1 MTTKYFLSCCIALMI
16 CNSCSKDILNNT
28 PSNAIDASIAVT
40 NLATTRSAVIGLYSL
55 MAKSSYYGSFAVV
68 VPDLEAD
75 NLTQSVQN
83 NGDYTAFNK
92 NSALST
98 GNGDVAS
105 LWNQLYAI
113 VINANTI
120 INKAKSIQV
129 GTNDSAELKQLI
141 GEAYAV
147 RALTYFDLARWFAPP
162 WNTPPFSQAGSA
174 LGVPLVDSSYP
185 QNRNQLLYPA
195 RSTVAQTYAHI
206 VNDIDSGLVYL
217 PANGNVINTGVVDP
231 SLFRIRLNY
240 FGLNALAAR
249 VYLYEDD
256 YADAVKAATVVINSP
271 LYQLFNAATIVSDF
285 HQQSAIE
292 SIFEVANNQFN
303 NQGTNGVAYEYSQN
317 GYGEFLATMT
327 TYNLY
332 GNNDPRLGF
341 MTIGNRSAFAGETS
355 VPLVNKY
362 SNIKSYQ
369 ENIKVFR
376 LAEMYLIRSEA
387 EFNLGGINVQAG
399 INDLSTIV
407 KSRQSTTVLPTA
419 SSTLAQQIT
428 AVLLERRKEFAF
440 EGHRLFD
447 ITRNAPLYGNGVAWT
462 KTTQF
467 NGSGA
472 SYTTVTRRD
481 TSHRNILPIPNSEI
495 NDDPNILQNPG
506 Y

>member
-1 MTTKYFLSCCIALMI
+1 MTTKYFLTFCVGLLI
-16 CNSCSKDILNNT
+16 CNSCSKSVLNNT
-28 PSNAIDASIAVT
+28 PSNAIDASLAAT

-55 MAKSSYYGSFAVV
+55 MANSSYYGSFAVV
-68 VPDLEAD
+68 VPDLAAD

-83 NGDYTAFNK
+83 NGDYSAFNK
-92 NSALST
+92 NTVAV
-98 GNGDVAS
+98 GNGDVAN

-120 INKAKSIQV
+120 INRAKRIQV
-129 GTNDSAELKQLI
+129 GSSDSVELRQLI

-147 RALTYFDLARWFAPP
+147 RALTYFDLVRWFAPP
-162 WNTPPFSQAGSA
+162 WNCPPFSQAGSA

-185 QNRNQLLYPA
+185 QNRNQLLYPS
-195 RSTVAQTYAHI
+195 RNTVAQTYAHI

-217 PANGNVINTGVVDP
+217 PTNGNVINTGVVDP
-231 SLFRIRLNY
+231 SLFKIRLNY

-249 VYLYEDD
+249 VYLYEND
-256 YADAVKAATVVINSP
+256 YTDAVNTATVVINNP

-292 SIFEVANNQFN
+292 SIFEIANNQFN
-303 NQGTNGVAYEYSQN
+303 NQGINGVAYEFSQN
-317 GYGEFLATMT
+317 GYGEFLATMY

-332 GNNDPRLGF
+332 GKTDPRLGF
-341 MTIGNRSAFAGETS
+341 MSIGNRNAFAGETN

-362 SNIKSYQ
+362 NNIKSYQ
-369 ENIKVFR
+369 ENIKIFR

-387 EFNLGGINVQAG
+387 EFNLGGTSTQAG
-399 INDLSTIV
+399 ITDLSTIIT
-407 KSRQSTTVLPTA
+407 SRQSTTAIPTA
-419 SSTLAQQIT
+419 SSTLTQQLT

-447 ITRNAPLYGNGVAWT
+447 ITRNAPIYGNGVAWT
-462 KTTQF
+462 KTTQY

-472 SYTTVTRRD
+472 NFTTIVRRD
-481 TSHRNILPIPNSEI
+481 TSHKNILPIPLSEI